1 MQQLVKDEYIT
12 IADAA
17 TLLGISKVTMHRWI
31 KLGVIPAYSL
41 GPRRILIKRA
51 ELAEIVKPVKREEVE
66 ADMKERLRRVL
77 EPLTDEEV
85 ARGLAALAQARALG
99 ERMLAKRK
107 GHPLPDSTPLIQ
119 KARADRT
126 KQLLNL

>member
-1 MQQLVKDEYIT
+1 MQQFVRDEYVT

-31 KLGVIPAYSL
+31 KQGVVPAYSL
-41 GPRRILIKRA
+41 GPRRILIKRSD
-51 ELAEIVKPVKREEVE
+51 LAEVVKPVKGEGVE
-66 ADMKERLRRVL
+66 PDMKERLGHVL

-107 GHPLPDSTPLIQ
+107 GRPFPDSTPLIR
-119 KARADRT
+119 KARADRS